1 MANADEKL
9 IHTPSEETQPQSPH
23 DKRRSVGALDLNS
36 ANEAEIAEIDM
47 IGKKIAHAIVAQRA
61 ANGPFSN
68 WEELKGI
75 EGLDAKRLAELQRA
89 ARIQPS

>member
-1 MANADEKL
+1 MANPEQKT
-9 IHTPSEETQPQSPH
+9 IHAPSEETQPQSPH
-23 DKRRSVGALDLNS
+23 DGRSSPGALDLNS

-47 IGKKIAHAIVAQRA
+47 IGKKIAHAIVARRA
-61 ANGPFSN
+61 AEGPFSN
-68 WEELKGI
+68 WEELKSI

>member
-1 MANADEKL
+1 MANPEQKL
-9 IHTPSEETQPQSPH
+9 VHAPAEENPSQSPH
-23 DKRRSVGALDLNS
+23 DARLSSGALDLNS

-47 IGKKIAHAIVAQRA
+47 IGKKIAHAIVAQRS

-68 WEELKGI
+68 WEDLKGI

>member
-1 MANADEKL
+1 MANADEKT
-9 IHTPSEETQPQSPH
+9 IHAPSEQIQPESPH
-23 DKRRSVGALDLNS
+23 DVRRTVGALDLNS

-47 IGKKIAHAIVAQRA
+47 IGKKIAHAIVARRA
-61 ANGPFSN
+61 AEGPFSD

-75 EGLDAKRLAELQRA
+75 EGLDAKRMAELQRA